1 MVSEYKRELHK
12 ESKTLFVA
20 FYSENAE
27 SPRDEDYQDNLGT
40 MLCFHNRYNLGDDKD
55 LLRKKGFNYDSDNY
69 DSWDEMEK
77 AIKKENDIA
86 IILPLWLHDHS
97 GISMSFGRTCSWDS
111 GQVGFIFI
119 DKETI
124 RKEYNCKRISKKLLL
139 KVEEILKSEV
149 KEYDEYL
156 IGNVYDLAEYK
167 ISDEYMSEIES
178 ENIDID
184 EIDIDNLEEF
194 EYCCN
199 YIGEDCLNDTIN
211 ITIDILNKKILSQK
225 EETI

>member
-1 MVSEYKRELHK
+1 MATEYKRILDNEG
-12 ESKTLFVA
+12 KTL
-20 FYSENAE
+20 YIINYDEDCYD
-27 SPRDEDYQDNLGT
+27 SPREDDNLGT
-40 MLCFHNRYNLGDDKD
+40 MLCFHRRYNLGDSEQ
-55 LLRKKGFNYDSDNY
+55 LLNKKGYYYDSDNY

-124 RKEYNCKRISKKLLL
+124 RKEYNCKRINKKLLL

-149 KEYDEYL
+149 KYYDTYL
-156 IGNVYDLAEYK
+156 RGEVYNFVSYELT
-167 ISDEYMSEIES
+167 DEILKEVNEKTLDIDD
-178 ENIDID
+178 IDID
-184 EIDIDNLEEF
+184 DLEMLDSVCNFIGSDWIEEAIQDN
-194 EYCCN
+194 
-199 YIGEDCLNDTIN
+199 IN
-211 ITIDILNKKILSQK
+211 WAKKRRQENK
-225 EETI
+225 